1 MRRRDT
7 FKLLGAGLAAASPL
21 AAPAVHAQALVDVR
35 FSLDW
40 ALQGPQ
46 APYIWAME
54 RGYFREEG
62 LNIVA
67 LDRGFG
73 SGDVPVKI
81 LGGSYDVGIA
91 DINPTIRIK
100 LERPEAD
107 IFSPFV
113 VHDGTALAIMTL
125 LRENIRRPA
134 DLVGKTIAA
143 PETDAGR
150 QMWPAFARATG
161 LDPNSVT
168 WLTVTPQLRETMLM
182 QRRANAIAGFITSGI
197 LSLEAL
203 GARREEIVALRYGEH
218 GVDLYSTS
226 LLTSRA
232 WANRHPQVVT
242 GLIRAIVRAH
252 NDARRDTPAVIAAL
266 RRREPLTNEA
276 IEIQR
281 LQLSLSELTF
291 TPHVLANGFG
301 RVDMARMQ
309 RAIDLTRAA
318 FGIAREMQASEV
330 YDPRFL
336 PPAEALRAGPA
347 AA

>member
-7 FKLLGAGLAAASPL
+7 LKLFGASALSACPL
-21 AAPAVHAQALVDVR
+21 AAPAVHAQTLVNVR

-46 APYIWAME
+46 APYIWALE

-73 SGDVPVKI
+73 SGDVPIKL
-81 LGGSYDVGIA
+81 LGGNYDVGIA

-100 LERPEAD
+100 LERPDAD
-107 IFSPFV
+107 IFSPFIILE
-113 VHDGTALAIMTL
+113 GTALAIMTL
-125 LRENIRRPA
+125 ARENIRRPA

-161 LDPNSVT
+161 IDPNSVT

-182 QRRANAIAGFITSGI
+182 QRRANAISGFITSGVM
-197 LSLEAL
+197 SLQAL
-203 GARREEIVALRYGEH
+203 GARAEDIVLLRYGEH

-232 WANRHPQVVT
+232 WAQRNPQAVT

-266 RRREPLTNEA
+266 RRREPLTDEA
-276 IEIQR
+276 TEIQR
-281 LQLSLSELTF
+281 LRLSLSELTY
-291 TPHVLANGFG
+291 TPHVVANGFG
-301 RVDMARMQ
+301 RVDMTRLQ
-309 RAIDLTRAA
+309 RSIDLARAA
-318 FGIAREMQASEV
+318 FGISRELAASEV
-330 YDPRFL
+330 YDPRYL
-336 PPAEALRAGPA
+336 PPADALRAGPA
-347 AA
+347 GA